1 MGIPVID
8 VNLKSV
14 AASEFSV
21 CLLVLLAR
29 LVDLSCYCVACFPL
43 FLGTNNLA
51 ASKLALHYF
60 KKNNP
65 PGGSLVLTCSTAGYN
80 ARPNIVLYSAA
91 KHGVCPTNPSKCSL
105 NNSDNTTRSP
115 ASSAP
120 SPYSSPLNPASRS
133 MPLPLE
139 ALVCFYSP
147 YLWPSCTLQIN
158 DKPSN
163 RHVRRTRPSSR
174 EIPRR
179 PRPTR
184 RVRRPSRPLPR

>member
-1 MGIPVID
+1 VDIVFANAGISLGLDYFEDKLDEDGELMEMGIPVID

-14 AASEFSV
+14 AASKFSV

-105 NNSDNTTRSP
+105 NK
-115 ASSAP
+115 
-120 SPYSSPLNPASRS
+120 L
-133 MPLPLE
+133 
-139 ALVCFYSP
+139 
-147 YLWPSCTLQIN
+147 
-158 DKPSN
+158 
-163 RHVRRTRPSSR
+163 
-174 EIPRR
+174 
-179 PRPTR
+179 
-184 RVRRPSRPLPR
+184 